1 MNFLYNKV
9 SMKLNCYL
17 NYIYCSSLIPNTCS
31 TLMDHHYRCRIFLLI
46 CPLFLAVA
54 LELDE
59 SLLFVLEVGVPSR
72 SLLLLLPPPAALPVS
87 LRCDG
92 ESAAR
97 RRRILVEVSAIVM
110 VTFLNLLLLVS

>member
-1 MNFLYNKV
+1 
-9 SMKLNCYL
+9 MKLICYL

-31 TLMDHHYRCRIFLLI
+31 TSMDHHHHHYRCRIFLLI

-54 LELDE
+54 LELDV
-59 SLLFVLEVGVPSR
+59 SLLFVLDVGVPSS
-72 SLLLLLPPPAALPVS
+72 SLLLLLPPPPTLPVS

-97 RRRILVEVSAIVM
+97 SKVLVQVSAILM
-110 VTFLNLLLLVS
+110 LTMLNLFLLVS